1 MRPIQATIHLAALR
15 HNLDVVRQY
24 APNSKVMAVV
34 KANGYG
40 HGLLN
45 AAHGLNAA
53 DGFAVLGLNEAI
65 DLREAGFTQ
74 KILLLEGLFSA
85 DELSIAAGFGITIV
99 VHHLAQIEMLEAA
112 DLAKTI
118 SIFIKINT
126 GMNRLGFTPHA
137 FPAAL
142 ARLQQCKNVI
152 KIKLMTHFA
161 NADSDTDLGADS
173 EELGIEQP
181 LALFKNLTKDCDY
194 PVSLANSAAILRH
207 PKTHDLDVKDN
218 WVRPGIML
226 YGATPVANVS
236 AVRFGLKPAMS
247 FTSQIISVQH
257 LEIGDSVGY
266 GARFT
271 ATQKMRV
278 GIVACGYADGY
289 PRHAGQYSG
298 DATLHGTPIAVAGKL
313 TQTLGRVSMDMLF
326 ADLTNIPE
334 ANIGSPVELWG
345 AQVPVDNV
353 AAACGTIGYEL
364 LCAVAPRVPV
374 RVIE

>member
-1 MRPIQATIHLAALR
+1 MRPIQSTIHLAALR
-15 HNLDVVRQY
+15 HNLSVVRKH
-24 APNSKVMAVV
+24 APNSKVLAVV

-40 HGLLN
+40 HGLIN
-45 AAHGLNAA
+45 VAHGLNAA

-74 KILLLEGLFSA
+74 KILLLEGVFSA
-85 DELSIAAGFGITIV
+85 AELNIAAGFGLTIV
-99 VHHLAQIEMLEAA
+99 VHHIGQIDMLEAEQ
-112 DLAKTI
+112 LAKTI

-126 GMNRLGFTPHA
+126 GMNRLGFTAQA

-142 ARLQQCKNVI
+142 ARLQQCKNVK

-161 NADSDTDLGADS
+161 NAD
-173 EELGIEQP
+173 ELDIEKP
-181 LALFKNLTKDCDY
+181 LSLFNRITQGLDY
-194 PVSLANSAAILRH
+194 PASLANSAAILRH
-207 PKTHDLDVKDN
+207 PEIHASNLKTS

-226 YGATPVANVS
+226 YGATPITSTS
-236 AVRFGLKPAMS
+236 AASYGLKPAMS
-247 FTSQIISVQH
+247 FTSEIISVQH
-257 LEIGDSVGY
+257 LEAGDSVGY

-278 GIVACGYADGY
+278 GVVACGYADGY

-298 DATLHGTPIAVAGKL
+298 DSSLHGTPIAVAGKL
-313 TQTLGRVSMDMLF
+313 TQTLGRVSMDMLSV
-326 ADLTNIPE
+326 DLTHIPQ

-345 AQVPVDNV
+345 VQVPVDEV

-364 LCAVAPRVPV
+364 LCAVAQRVPV
-374 RVIE
+374 RVAE